1 MIGLPESVRILLFVA
16 ATDMRKGF
24 DGLSGLVSAAG
35 EDVYSGH
42 LFVFLSRRRDR
53 AKILTF
59 QKGGFVL
66 WYKRLERGRF
76 KPLRSAEGDG
86 HVALDSTE
94 LSLLLDG
101 IDVRRVKRPA
111 HWRPGTRRPGIDID
125 RAS

>member
-1 MIGLPESVRILLFVA
+1 VIGLPESVRILLFSA

-24 DGLSGLVSAAG
+24 DGLSALVTAAG

-76 KPLRSAEGDG
+76 KPLAAEGGADR
-86 HVALDSTE
+86 VSLDATQ
-94 LSLLLDG
+94 LALLLDG
-101 IDVRRVKRPA
+101 IDLRRVQRPK
-111 HWRPGTRRPGIDID
+111 HWRPRSTQGIDIAL
-125 RAS
+125 RL